1 MSRGT
6 QEPRSPAATYA
17 FLRFWYL
24 HELRRLRAA
33 TRIGGRDTAKERR
46 ENQKHLAALRAH

>member
-1 MSRGT
+1 MTRGT
-6 QEPRSPAATYA
+6 PRTPAQTYA

-33 TRIGGRDTAKERR
+33 TRVAGRDTAKERK
-46 ENQKHLAALRAH
+46 EYQSLLAALRVH